1 MNFFNQV
8 KLQYFLIP
16 CLLLCALMLSS
27 CSSLQAQK
35 IQDNPNYVAEF
46 PDENIGKIA
55 QNITKDIFKVGDT
68 ANLTVYN
75 VDALSN
81 SYVVDRNGNINFP
94 LIGTIHVESLNT
106 AELQEILT
114 QKYGSQYL
122 KNPGINVKLE
132 SNEIGRVVVDGAVN
146 NPGVFEVNDIIR
158 LSEAIALAEGLNN
171 IDTNGSKTFIV
182 RNVSGER
189 KVTEVDLRTIREFG
203 GNDPQIIPND
213 VIFVQDNKGRVL
225 FREFLRTV
233 PLLSTAV
240 IFATRN

>member
-8 KLQYFLIP
+8 RLHYFFIP
-16 CLLLCALMLSS
+16 ILFLCALMLSS
-27 CSSLQAQK
+27 CSSLGGQK
-35 IQDNPNYVAEF
+35 VRENPNYVAEF
-46 PDENIGKIA
+46 ADENISKIA

-94 LIGTIHVESLNT
+94 LIGTIRVESLNT

-132 SNEIGRVVVDGAVN
+132 SNKIGRFVVDGAVN
-146 NPGVFEVNDIIR
+146 KPGAFEVNDIIR

-203 GNDPQIIPND
+203 GKDPQIIPND
-213 VIFVQDNKGRVL
+213 VIFVQDNSGRVL
-225 FREFLRTV
+225 FKEFLRTV

-240 IFATRN
+240 IFATRK